1 MKSISMIAL
10 LGLSSLLLTG
20 CAQIIS
26 SGDHQIKGDA
36 TIPGHLLITSGRVV
50 LEKGS
55 TISGSVI
62 MTSGDLV
69 ANGEIKGNIWL
80 SSGNVFVGPTA
91 IIHGNIKGASGAVI
105 QAEGAQVLGDVST
118 SFGGFDVAKFF
129 VLAGVAVYFL
139 ITRGRRPVIHEKQPI
154 EWVEK

>member
-1 MKSISMIAL
+1 MKSIPFIAL

-20 CAQIIS
+20 CARIIS
-26 SGDHQIKGDA
+26 SGDHHIGSD
-36 TIPGHLLITSGRVV
+36 TTVPGNLLITSGRVV

-55 TISGSVI
+55 TISGSVF

-69 ANGEIKGNIWL
+69 ADGEIMGNVWL

-91 IIHGNIKGASGAVI
+91 VIHGNIKGASGAVT

-118 SFGGFDVAKFF
+118 SFGGFDFAKFF
-129 VLAGVAVYFL
+129 VLAGVAIYFL
-139 ITRGRRPVIHEKQPI
+139 VTRGRRPIIREKQPI

>member
-1 MKSISMIAL
+1 MKSISFIAL

-20 CAQIIS
+20 CARVIS
-26 SGDHQIKGDA
+26 SGDHQMGSDA
-36 TIPGHLLITSGRVV
+36 TIPGNLLITSGRVV

-55 TISGSVI
+55 TVSGSVF

-69 ANGEIKGNIWL
+69 AEGEIKGNIWL

-91 IIHGNIKGASGAVI
+91 VIHGNIKGASGAVT

-118 SFGGFDVAKFF
+118 SFGGFDFAKFF
-129 VLAGVAVYFL
+129 VLAGVAIYFL
-139 ITRGRRPVIHEKQPI
+139 VTRGRRPIIREKQPI